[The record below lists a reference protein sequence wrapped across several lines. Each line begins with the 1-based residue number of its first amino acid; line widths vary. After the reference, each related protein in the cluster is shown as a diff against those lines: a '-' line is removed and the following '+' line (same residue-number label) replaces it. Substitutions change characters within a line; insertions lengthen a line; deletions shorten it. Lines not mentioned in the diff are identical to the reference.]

1 MINMTGP
8 AIMLRKP
15 LLRQLREQSQLRIMK
30 LTLSDHVPHGGCR
43 PKKARR
49 RKFKTKARR

>member
-1 MINMTGP
+1 MISMTGP

-43 PKKARR
+43 PRKARR
-49 RKFKTKARR
+49 RKYKTKARK